1 MTVENAC
8 LEDRVWGATLKSVLV
23 PTVINAR
30 SLCSLPVPTVY
41 FEALQVQNC
50 TRGTLNYEPT
60 VTRKPFE
67 NALLTLSLSLSGFL
81 SLSLSLSL
89 SLARSFSD
97 SLSFSLSLSLSLSL
111 SFSFS
116 LSLSLVFSLSLWKK
130 C

>member
-50 TRGTLNYEPT
+50 TRGTLNYEHT
-60 VTRKPFE
+60 VTRKPLKTLY
-67 NALLTLSLSLSGFL
+67 LLFPSLSQAFFL
-81 SLSLSLSL
+81 SLSLSRLLSESLEEVL
-89 SLARSFSD
+89 SSIKDQTSCHGGIGFRVKGSF
-97 SLSFSLSLSLSLSL
+97 
-111 SFSFS
+111 
-116 LSLSLVFSLSLWKK
+116 
-130 C
+130 CE